1 VDAPYTLATFYF
13 LYRLRYEEVEFVWS
27 SAMTLIIKFIL
38 LFFILMG
45 LGWAYDAGLGQS
57 VRWNVNFLIAGFGVA
72 SVAALRARCE

>member
-1 VDAPYTLATFYF
+1 MGLAI
-13 LYRLRYEEVEFVWS
+13 
-27 SAMTLIIKFIL
+27 MFIV

-45 LGWAYDAGLGQS
+45 LGWVYDAGLGQS